1 VSPCAVLEGGIATGV
16 WELDSGTSVLAFTV
30 KHFWGAVNVRGR
42 FGAFVGRLD
51 IDASGT
57 VSGSI
62 EAEAASLDSGNVRR
76 DKHLRSADFFDVA
89 SHPSVRFSIGQVE
102 PLTDDILRVSG
113 DLSAAGRSQPVTFD
127 AILSDATA
135 ERVTVDGA
143 VRVDRTGFGMT
154 WSPMRM
160 ASSTA
165 VQVCAGHPQLVQLG
179 VLSAIQSDSAST
191 ARMQMAFTHGLS
203 TCPPRPCRPSRSHP
217 RPTPGALRTG
227 AARNPTTSTSR
238 WPWCRS

>member
-165 VQVCAGHPQLVQLG
+165 VLVIHAQF
-179 VLSAIQSDSAST
+179 VKSAAKD
-191 ARMQMAFTHGLS
+191 GK
-203 TCPPRPCRPSRSHP
+203 P
-217 RPTPGALRTG
+217 
-227 AARNPTTSTSR
+227 
-238 WPWCRS
+238 